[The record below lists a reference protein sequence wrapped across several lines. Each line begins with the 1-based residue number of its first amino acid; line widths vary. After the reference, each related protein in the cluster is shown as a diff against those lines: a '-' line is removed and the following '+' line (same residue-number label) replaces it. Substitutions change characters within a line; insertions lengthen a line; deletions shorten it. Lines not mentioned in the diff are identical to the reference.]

1 MSASYKLNKK
11 CKHCGN
17 RISDTNK
24 SGFCFKCYPK
34 YGMFGENNPFYG
46 KKHSKECINSMKEK
60 CRIASTEKWK
70 DPEYR
75 NNVLS
80 SVIGLKRSEEFKIAQ
95 SKRTKKQMKD
105 IEQRKLRSKS
115 MKKSWE
121 NGNIV
126 YTPHLSTNS
135 SKQEKIFFE
144 ELNKFVNVKQ
154 KHVIKYIN
162 EITKRKRHLFP
173 DGFIEDLNLIIE
185 FHGSFWHADNRLF
198 PDDNDIVHHNI
209 SAGDIRKG
217 NEEKKQLYKK
227 LGYNYI
233 EIWSK
238 DFLDDPNNTIKNILE
253 KIELFK

>member
-1 MSASYKLNKK
+1 MHK
-11 CKHCGN
+11 CN
-17 RISDTNK
+17 ER
-24 SGFCFKCYPK
+24 
-34 YGMFGENNPFYG
+34 
-46 KKHSKECINSMKEK
+46 K

-95 SKRTKKQMKD
+95 SERAKNQMKD
-105 IEQRKLRSKS
+105 IEQRKLRSKI
-115 MKKSWE
+115 MKESWE

-126 YTPHLSTNS
+126 YTTHVFTNS

-144 ELNKFVNVKQ
+144 ELNKFINVKQ
-154 KHVIKYIN
+154 KHVIRYIH

-185 FHGSFWHADNRLF
+185 FHGSFWYTDIRLF
-198 PDDNDIVHHNI
+198 PNDNDIVHHNI
-209 SAGDIRKG
+209 SAGDVRKC

-238 DFLDDPNNTIKNILE
+238 DFLDDPNNMIKNILE